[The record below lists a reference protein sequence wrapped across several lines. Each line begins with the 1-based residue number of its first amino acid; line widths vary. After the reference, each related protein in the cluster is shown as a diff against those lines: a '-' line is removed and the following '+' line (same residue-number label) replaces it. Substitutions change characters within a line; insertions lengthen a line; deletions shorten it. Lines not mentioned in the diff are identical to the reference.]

1 MLLPA
6 FTPKWTTG
14 EFGALNYDFLTERVS
29 VKRIQALS
37 FFQVHVGLEKVLNS
51 GSDPHR
57 KAASSRGC
65 VLIVE
70 DDPEGL
76 CYFETSLRTAGFNT
90 LGAKG
95 AGEAESLCRQHGFP
109 RIDAVLTDFRMP
121 EKTGL
126 ELLQWIQENDSS
138 LATVVVT
145 AQGEK
150 ELVKRT
156 LDLGGAGFLEKPI
169 LHKPLVEAMER
180 AVVRTRRQRQIIS
193 SARELDDASM
203 VDHQLNNYIP
213 KGLRERF
220 RLRYLPLHKMG
231 GDFLNVWQLED
242 SERVM
247 VLIGDVSG
255 HDLRAAYV
263 AAYFQGIFRGH
274 AESGRA
280 LEASLTSFNN
290 QLIRE
295 ADVVPSTLAMSWF
308 EIDHRRQIL
317 TVYSCGFP
325 PFVLSDEH
333 GFVRRGALGTHPLG
347 WFENLPLAKQEV
359 PLEKAVFLLM
369 FTDGVVDYADQLG
382 IDPLSLA
389 YRLAHGGLPAG
400 SSSPP
405 PDDILSLTYQIQPNI
420 PVKEVFEPIIDEQYS
435 GAEYV
440 HVDNLQSV
448 WRRSLQY
455 ALEEELI
462 GDRLYDLLIC
472 IREGMLNALIHGCAG
487 SSEKF
492 CHLLISYNREAQC
505 IRVRIDDPGKGHN
518 FRISERLRD
527 LDNLPEGRQLG
538 LGIVQHLSDEFNIEN
553 KGTSLVF
560 DFYIT
565 PQKEPA

>member
-1 MLLPA
+1 MIE
-6 FTPKWTTG
+6 T
-14 EFGALNYDFLTERVS
+14 
-29 VKRIQALS
+29 
-37 FFQVHVGLEKVLNS
+37 
-51 GSDPHR
+51 
-57 KAASSRGC
+57 SSSSGC
-65 VLIVE
+65 VLVVE

-76 CYFETSLRTAGFNT
+76 CYFETSLRTAGFVT
-90 LGAKG
+90 VGAKG
-95 AGEAESLCRQHGFP
+95 AEEAEMLCQQHGFNQ
-109 RIDAVLTDFRMP
+109 IDAVLTDFRMP

-126 ELLQWIQENDSS
+126 ELLKWIQENDSS
-138 LATVVVT
+138 LSTVVVT

-150 ELVKRT
+150 ELVKQT
-156 LDLGGAGFLEKPI
+156 LDLGGSGFLEKPI
-169 LHKPLVEAMER
+169 LHKPLVDAMAR
-180 AVVRTRRQRQIIS
+180 AVDRTRRQRKILS
-193 SARELDDASM
+193 SAREVDDASA
-203 VDHQLNNYIP
+203 VDQQLSSHIP
-213 KGLRERF
+213 ERLRDRF
-220 RLRYLPLHKMG
+220 RISYLPLRKMG
-231 GDFLNVWQLED
+231 GDFLNVWQVDE

-255 HDLRAAYV
+255 HDLRAAYL
-263 AAYFQGIFRGH
+263 AAYFQGVFRGH
-274 AESGRA
+274 VESGRE
-280 LEASLTSFNN
+280 LEASLASFNN

-295 ADVVPSTLAMSWF
+295 ADIVPSTLAMSWF
-308 EIDHRRQIL
+308 EMDHAEHKL
-317 TVYSCGFP
+317 TVYNCGFP
-325 PFVLSDEH
+325 PFYLVDQN
-333 GFVRRGALGTHPLG
+333 GFIRRGELGTHPLG

-359 PLEKAVFLLM
+359 PLEKAVSLVI

-389 YRLAHGGLPAG
+389 YRLVNGKSWVGDEKQA
-400 SSSPP
+400 P
-405 PDDILSLTYQIQPNI
+405 PDDILCLSYQIQPKI
-420 PVKEVFEPIIDEQYS
+420 PVKDVFEPIIDEQYS

-492 CHLLISYNREAQC
+492 CHLLIGYNKDTRC
-505 IRVRIDDPGKGHN
+505 VRVRIDDPGKGHN
-518 FRISERLRD
+518 FKISERLRD

-565 PQKEPA
+565 PQNAPAE

>member
-1 MLLPA
+1 ML
-6 FTPKWTTG
+6 
-14 EFGALNYDFLTERVS
+14 V
-29 VKRIQALS
+29 
-37 FFQVHVGLEKVLNS
+37 
-51 GSDPHR
+51 
-57 KAASSRGC
+57 
-65 VLIVE
+65 VE

-76 CYFETSLRTAGFNT
+76 CYFETSLRTAGFTT
-90 LGAKG
+90 LTSKSAH
-95 AGEAESLCRQHGFP
+95 EAERICQSRGFDC
-109 RIDAVLTDFRMP
+109 IDAVLTDFRMP
-121 EKTGL
+121 ERTGL

-169 LHKPLVEAMER
+169 LHKPLVEAMDR
-180 AVVRTRRQRQIIS
+180 AVDRTRRQRRILN
-193 SARELDDASM
+193 SARELDDASL
-203 VDHQLNNYIP
+203 VDHQLNSNIP
-213 KGLRERF
+213 ETLRDRF
-220 RLRYLPLHKMG
+220 HLIYRPLRKMG
-231 GDFLNVWQLED
+231 GDFMNVWQVEGANRL
-242 SERVM
+242 M
-247 VLIGDVSG
+247 ILIGDVSG

-274 AESGRA
+274 IESGSA
-280 LEASLTSFNN
+280 LETSLHSFNN

-295 ADVVPSTLAMSWF
+295 AAVIPSTLAMSWF
-308 EIDHRRQIL
+308 EIDYEKQLL
-317 TVYSCGFP
+317 TVYNCGFP
-325 PFVLSDEH
+325 PFYLSHVD
-333 GFVRRGALGTHPLG
+333 GFVERGDLGTHPLG

-359 PLEKAVFLLM
+359 PLEKPVFLHI
-369 FTDGVVDYADQLG
+369 FTDGVVDFADQLG
-382 IDPLSLA
+382 IDPLSLV
-389 YRLAHGGLPAG
+389 YRLTHG
-400 SSSPP
+400 SSPTDTAGELAP
-405 PDDILSLTYQIQPNI
+405 PDDLLYLSYQLKPII
-420 PVKEVFEPIIDEQYS
+420 PVNKTFEPIIDEQYS

-492 CHLLISYNREAQC
+492 CHLLISYNKDSNVV
-505 IRVRIDDPGKGHN
+505 RVRIDDPGKGHN
-518 FRISERLRD
+518 FHISERLRD
-527 LDNLPEGRQLG
+527 LENLPEGRQLG
-538 LGIVQHLSDEFNIEN
+538 LGIVQHLSDEFSIEN

-565 PQKEPA
+565 PESAPVS